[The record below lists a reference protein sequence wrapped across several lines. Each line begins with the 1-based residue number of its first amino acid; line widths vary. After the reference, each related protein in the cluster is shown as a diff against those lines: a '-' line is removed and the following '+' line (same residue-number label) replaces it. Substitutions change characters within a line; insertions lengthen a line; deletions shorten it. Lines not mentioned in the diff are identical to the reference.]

1 MQPFRQKEKAATVKA
16 SGLLINGISEMTW
29 KRQFDLIRIAAG
41 LIPNPKD
48 ERPADSRIWDED
60 IMRHSF
66 ASYWL
71 AVHKNAPALAEI
83 MGNTVPIIRK
93 HYENTVLE
101 DVAVK
106 FWAIQP

>member
-1 MQPFRQKEKAATVKA
+1 MLCRDLNCSSA
-16 SGLLINGISEMTW
+16 I
-29 KRQFDLIRIAAG
+29 LIRSSAF
-41 LIPNPKD
+41 
-48 ERPADSRIWDED
+48 WDQD

-101 DVAVK
+101 DVALRY
-106 FWAIQP
+106 WETGP